1 MSLRRPT
8 PLDLERLRRVP
19 QSFSWIDRRLLTENF
34 LPYLSHEEIALYFFL
49 VIAADRNGMSFYG
62 VRRICVSLGF
72 SEATLHLALEG
83 LREMELVEYAF
94 PYFQVL
100 ELPERPKP
108 PSPRLQRALDRR
120 KGQ

>member
-1 MSLRRPT
+1 MSLRRPS
-8 PLDLERLRRVP
+8 PLDIVRVRRIP
-19 QSFSWIDRRLLTENF
+19 QSFSWTDRRLLTENF

-49 VIAADRNGMSFYG
+49 VIASDRNGMSFYG
-62 VRRICVSLGF
+62 LRRICVSLGF
-72 SEATLHLALEG
+72 SETTLHLALEG
-83 LREMELVEYAF
+83 LREMELVEYDF

-108 PSPRLQRALDRR
+108 TSSRLKRALERR